1 MTNFDFLLTDPQF
14 NSFAPAAVAA
24 EKIFQIDL
32 SSCIV
37 NCRRAMEFAVKWMYS
52 VDGSLILPYDTRL
65 YSLIHN
71 EDFRDIV
78 GTDIWTRM
86 ELIRTLGNDS
96 AHQSQPQTHTRQKAE
111 LCLENLY
118 IFLDFVA
125 CCYGASYTEGQFN
138 PALLDSQPEPTPTPV
153 PEVDLEKL
161 LEENRAMREELTAR
175 RETQQQAYVP
185 KPLELTEYET
195 RKIYHR
201 RNALQTGWTAGRRD
215 WAMNTA
221 FPAWQYKSGDGFADY
236 CLLRNTPP
244 LPFLEASDLL
254 MCPRAASR
262 QSFTPDIRKRVI
274 APSVIFLPNVRD
286 AD

>member
-14 NSFAPAAVAA
+14 SSFAPAAIAA

-37 NCRRAMEFAVKWMYS
+37 NCRRAMEFAVKWLYS
-52 VDGSLILPYDTRL
+52 VDSSLTLPYDTRL
-65 YSLIHN
+65 YSLMYN

-86 ELIRTLGNDS
+86 ELIRTLGNNS
-96 AHQSQPQTHTRQKAE
+96 AHQSQTYTRQQAE

-125 CCYGASYTEGQFN
+125 YCYGTSYTVGQFS
-138 PALLDSQPEPTPTPV
+138 PALLDSQPEPAPAPV

-175 RETQQQAYVP
+175 REIQQQTYVP
-185 KPLELTEYET
+185 SP
-195 RKIYHR
+195 
-201 RNALQTGWTAGRRD
+201 
-215 WAMNTA
+215 
-221 FPAWQYKSGDGFADY
+221 
-236 CLLRNTPP
+236 
-244 LPFLEASDLL
+244 
-254 MCPRAASR
+254 
-262 QSFTPDIRKRVI
+262 
-274 APSVIFLPNVRD
+274 
-286 AD
+286 